1 MRNFD
6 ECAEVKSIILEGMI
20 FFDNYKDQR
29 SKNSEITILLVL
41 GRTKFLKLISGC
53 VTSKNPVLFSI
64 ESLKMQIESLQKDID
79 LQVSKHSIL
88 Y

>member
-20 FFDNYKDQR
+20 FFDNYKVQR

-41 GRTKFLKLISGC
+41 GRTKFLKLITSC
-53 VTSKNPVLFSI
+53 VISKNPLLCSV
-64 ESLKMQIESLQKDID
+64 ESLKMQIDSLQKEID
-79 LQVSKHSIL
+79 LQVSKHSMR